1 MPSFLTVP
9 GSNGDSQRGSI
20 SLGSSRGVSACSK
33 TSQRSGSVLQLR
45 TVVKMLAPVIWSN
58 LEAKRKRENPNYKVR
73 QKIYSRTT
81 DGHQSEKQTV

>member
-9 GSNGDSQRGSI
+9 GANGDTQRGSI
-20 SLGSSRGVSACSK
+20 SLGPSRGVSASSK

-73 QKIYSRTT
+73 KKSAVR
-81 DGHQSEKQTV
+81 QSEKQTV